1 MKTMTKRKANVPNEK
16 QEPPGRSPNNV
27 NTQEPTDKSNFL
39 VNPPFRGE
47 TFPCNKKL
55 TAEEWEKLET
65 TLSPDEVL
73 QFVIVG
79 DLNVRSRYAKSM
91 LAVTDKLLYCFDDA
105 VEGGVKTHT
114 YEKVKRAY
122 VKRYYGNAMLVLSMD
137 DSDREFVDLT
147 KEYVNFIRFSY
158 KVASLYDAAANFIQ
172 NVAAGKEIAGEIQV
186 VEAAFEKQFC
196 VCPQCGRTLIRPGA
210 QCMNCQ
216 SKSKIVQKLGKYVW
230 PHKKLLLVCLL
241 LSLITTS
248 VSLVPPYM
256 TKLLVDD
263 VLPNGRKDGLA
274 TCVLVLLATYLVQ
287 YGVGAIRS
295 YFLKISGDR
304 IVADLRND
312 VYRKAQLL
320 PMRFYDRTST
330 GSVINRISGD
340 TNTLQAFMLRITQE
354 VVVQF
359 FLLIGIIVIMFTM
372 NWQLTLLSLVPVPFV
387 VMGSRIFGRKIRPF
401 YRRIWRRWSAV
412 TSILTDTI
420 PGIRVIKAFTNEKR
434 SVDNFAT
441 YNGEWLKTSNK
452 ASRITTLYPNI
463 VGFVVTCGSLMI
475 WGIGGNLVIDRPE
488 FISAGL
494 LVSFISY
501 TSMFYGPVN
510 FFANFNDSYQNAL
523 NSAERLL
530 DIIDAESETDFA
542 KGKHPKKLKGR
553 IEFKNVNFSFDRSK
567 KTLSD
572 VSLVIEPGDIVG
584 IVGTTGAG
592 KSTLINLL
600 MRYYDHYDGQILM
613 DGIDI
618 RDIDMEFY
626 RSEIGYVQQEPMMF
640 HESIYKNIAYGCDRP
655 QVEAVI
661 HAAEVANAHEFIAR
675 LPDGYDTV
683 LGERGTGLSGGE
695 RQRLSIARAVLK
707 NPSILFL
714 DEATAS
720 VDSETEALIQDAID
734 RLIHGRTTLMIAHR
748 LSTLRKANKIIVVDK
763 GEILEMGTPEELM
776 EKKGKYYKLI
786 QIQTMSDQIR
796 KTKEEERFD

>member
-1 MKTMTKRKANVPNEK
+1 MT
-16 QEPPGRSPNNV
+16 
-27 NTQEPTDKSNFL
+27 
-39 VNPPFRGE
+39 
-47 TFPCNKKL
+47 
-55 TAEEWEKLET
+55 TA
-65 TLSPDEVL
+65 
-73 QFVIVG
+73 
-79 DLNVRSRYAKSM
+79 
-91 LAVTDKLLYCFDDA
+91 
-105 VEGGVKTHT
+105 
-114 YEKVKRAY
+114 
-122 VKRYYGNAMLVLSMD
+122 
-137 DSDREFVDLT
+137 
-147 KEYVNFIRFSY
+147 
-158 KVASLYDAAANFIQ
+158 
-172 NVAAGKEIAGEIQV
+172 
-186 VEAAFEKQFC
+186 
-196 VCPQCGRTLIRPGA
+196 
-210 QCMNCQ
+210 
-216 SKSKIVQKLGKYVW
+216 
-230 PHKKLLLVCLL
+230 
-241 LSLITTS
+241 

-256 TKLLVDD
+256 TKLLVDE
-263 VLPNGRKDGLA
+263 VLPNGRKDGLT

-320 PMRFYDRTST
+320 PMRFYDKTST

-340 TNTLQAFMLRITQE
+340 TNTIQAFVLRITQE

-387 VMGSRIFGRKIRPF
+387 VIGSRIFGRKIHPF

-434 SVDNFAT
+434 SVDNFAA

-640 HESIYKNIAYGCDRP
+640 HESVYKNIAYGCDRP